1 MGKKGDKE
9 KSREQ
14 KKIGKRSEPSG
25 SLGKEFSPVLCCFEP
40 IFCAF
45 PYCRAWSKAR
55 LIIMVIGGATS
66 NPRF

>member
-25 SLGKEFSPVLCCFEP
+25 SLGKEFSPVLCCFQP

-45 PYCRAWSKAR
+45 VLLLVQGKTNIYGDWR
-55 LIIMVIGGATS
+55 S
-66 NPRF
+66 NKQS